1 MVAGAAGKR
10 IPYGW
15 VIVATFC
22 VTETVSWG
30 VIYYGFPVFLQSMER
45 DLGASRVAV
54 TGALSLALAISA
66 LAAIP
71 VGRWIDR
78 HGARAL
84 MTSGSVLATGLV
96 AAWSRV
102 HSIGALYAVWAAMG
116 VAMGMVLYQPA
127 FAAVVQW
134 FPHRRDRA
142 LLTVTLAAGFA
153 STIFMPVEAWLLG
166 WLGWRHALTVC
177 AAVLAVITI
186 PAHALLLKAP
196 DGIRGPRE
204 SHPAGAADA
213 TLGAAM
219 RHGIFWILAAAFAL
233 ANFTTTTVSIHMI
246 PYLGQHGYSTKI
258 AASIVGWIGG
268 MQVPGRLLFVP
279 ITAWFGAAWVTGSL
293 FFAEA
298 AGMGLLAS
306 GAFGAG
312 LAPMILLYGA
322 AAGMITLAQA
332 TVVADVWG
340 RRHYGAIA
348 GAMAVPAN
356 MARALGPVGASLLY
370 TVLGGYARLF
380 LLLGAALTVAGMT
393 VVMTERR
400 FTERAAAA
408 RQASTAGGPAG

>member
-1 MVAGAAGKR
+1 MAAGAATRR
-10 IPYGW
+10 IAYGW
-15 VIVATFC
+15 VIVGTLC

-45 DLGASRVAV
+45 ELGASRVAV

-84 MTSGSVLATGLV
+84 MTSGSVLAAGLV
-96 AAWSRV
+96 VAWSRV
-102 HSIGALYAVWAAMG
+102 HSVGALYAVWAAMG
-116 VAMGMVLYQPA
+116 MAMAMVLYQPA

-134 FPHRRDRA
+134 FPHRRERA

-153 STIFMPVEAWLLG
+153 STIFMPAEAWLLA
-166 WLGWRHALTVC
+166 WLGWRRALVVF
-177 AAVLAVITI
+177 AGVLALITI

-196 DGIRGPRE
+196 GRASAPDVHR
-204 SHPAGAADA
+204 PAGRDA
-213 TLGAAM
+213 TLGIAL
-219 RHGIFWILAAAFAL
+219 RHEVFWILAAAFAL
-233 ANFTTTTVSIHMI
+233 ANFTATTVSIHMI
-246 PYLGQHGYSTKI
+246 PYLGQRGYSTKI

-279 ITAWFGAAWVTGSL
+279 VTAWLGAAWVTGSL

-298 AGMGLLAS
+298 AGIGLLAA
-306 GAFGAG
+306 GVLGAG

-322 AAGMITLAQA
+322 AAGMLTLAQA

-356 MARALGPVGASLLY
+356 MARALGPVGAAVLY
-370 TVLGGYARLF
+370 TTLGGYARLF
-380 LLLGAALTVAGMT
+380 WLLAAGLAVAGVA

-400 FTERAAAA
+400 STAQPAA
-408 RQASTAGGPAG
+408 REQAAIAGGPAGP

>member
-1 MVAGAAGKR
+1 MGAGAAVRR

-15 VIVATFC
+15 VIVGALC

-30 VIYYGFPVFLQSMER
+30 IVYYGFPVFLQSMER
-45 DLGASRVAV
+45 DLAASRIAV
-54 TGALSLALAISA
+54 TGALSLALAVSA
-66 LAAIP
+66 LGAIP

-84 MTSGSVLATGLV
+84 MTSGSVLATALV
-96 AAWSRV
+96 LAWSRV
-102 HSIGALYAVWAAMG
+102 HSVPALYAVWAMMGAAM
-116 VAMGMVLYQPA
+116 AMILYNPA

-134 FPHRRDRA
+134 FPHRRERA

-153 STIFMPVEAWLLG
+153 STIFMPAEAWLLA
-166 WLGWRHALTVC
+166 WLGWRRALTVF
-177 AAVLAVITI
+177 AGVLAVMTI

-196 DGIRGPRE
+196 DGIG
-204 SHPAGAADA
+204 AGHDTHSAPSTDA
-213 TLGAAM
+213 TLGLAV

-246 PYLGQHGYSTKI
+246 PYLGQHGYSTGL

-279 ITAWFGAAWVTGSL
+279 VTAWLGAAWATGSL
-293 FFAEA
+293 FFSEA
-298 AGMGLLAS
+298 AAVGLLAA
-306 GAFGAG
+306 GALGAG
-312 LAPMILLYGA
+312 LIPMILLYGA
-322 AAGMITLAQA
+322 AAGMLTLAQA

-370 TVLGGYARLF
+370 TALGGYTPLF
-380 LLLGAALTVAGMT
+380 WLLGAALAAAGAMVIVA
-393 VVMTERR
+393 ERR
-400 FTERAAAA
+400 
-408 RQASTAGGPAG
+408 STAGAAMVRPQTAAGRGGS

>member
-1 MVAGAAGKR
+1 MKR
-10 IPYGW
+10 IEYGW
-15 VIVATFC
+15 IIVATLC

-30 VIYYGFPVFLQSMER
+30 IVYYGFPVFLQSMER
-45 DLGASRVAV
+45 DLAASRVAI

-84 MTSGSVLATGLV
+84 MTSGSVLAAGLV
-96 AAWSRV
+96 VAWSRV
-102 HSIGALYAVWAAMG
+102 HSVGALYGIWAVMGIAM
-116 VAMGMVLYQPA
+116 AMILYQPA

-134 FPHRRDRA
+134 FPHHRDKA

-153 STIFMPVEAWLLG
+153 STIFMPAEAWLLG
-166 WLGWRHALTVC
+166 WLGWRRALAVF
-177 AAVLAVITI
+177 AAVLAGITI
-186 PAHALLLKAP
+186 PAHALLLRAP
-196 DGIRGPRE
+196 DRSAGPHEAGGR
-204 SHPAGAADA
+204 PAGTDA
-213 TLGAAM
+213 TLSTAL
-219 RHGIFWILAAAFAL
+219 RHGVFWILAAAFAL

-246 PYLGQHGYSTKI
+246 PYLGQHGYSTKL

-279 ITAWFGAAWVTGSL
+279 ITAWLGAAWVTGSL

-298 AGMGLLAS
+298 AAMGLLAA
-306 GAFGAG
+306 GALG
-312 LAPMILLYGA
+312 LGLVPMILLYGA
-322 AAGMITLAQA
+322 AAGMLTLAQA

-348 GAMAVPAN
+348 GAMAVPGN
-356 MARALGPVGASLLY
+356 LARALGPVGAALLY
-370 TVLGGYARLF
+370 AVLGGYTRLF
-380 LLLGAALTVAGMT
+380 WLLGAALTIAGVA

-400 FTERAAAA
+400 SAGELAA
-408 RQASTAGGPAG
+408 RQAAPAQRTG

>member
-1 MVAGAAGKR
+1 MKR
-10 IPYGW
+10 IEYGW
-15 VIVATFC
+15 IIVATLC

-30 VIYYGFPVFLQSMER
+30 IVYYGFPVFLQSMER
-45 DLGASRVAV
+45 DLAASRVAV
-54 TGALSLALAISA
+54 TGALSLALAISG

-84 MTSGSVLATGLV
+84 MTTGSVLATGLV
-96 AAWSRV
+96 VAWSRV
-102 HSIGALYAVWAAMG
+102 HSVGALYVIWAIMG
-116 VAMGMVLYQPA
+116 VAMAMILYQPA

-134 FPHRRDRA
+134 FPLRRDRA

-153 STIFMPVEAWLLG
+153 STIFMPAEAWLLG
-166 WLGWRHALTVC
+166 WLGWRRALAVF
-177 AAVLAVITI
+177 AGVLAVVTI

-196 DGIRGPRE
+196 DRSGAGRGDAAP
-204 SHPAGAADA
+204 PAANDA
-213 TLGAAM
+213 TLSIAL
-219 RHGIFWILAAAFAL
+219 RHGVFWILAAAFAL
-233 ANFTTTTVSIHMI
+233 ANFTTTTVSVHMI
-246 PYLGQHGYSTKI
+246 PYLGQHGYSTRL

-279 ITAWFGAAWVTGSL
+279 ITAWLGAAWLTGSL

-298 AGMGLLAS
+298 AAMGLLAA
-306 GAFGAG
+306 GALGAG
-312 LAPMILLYGA
+312 LVPMILLYGA
-322 AAGMITLAQA
+322 AAGMLTLAQA

-356 MARALGPVGASLLY
+356 LARALGPVGAALLY
-370 TVLGGYARLF
+370 ALLGGYGRLF
-380 LLLGAALTVAGMT
+380 WMLAAALAIAGVA

-400 FTERAAAA
+400 STA
-408 RQASTAGGPAG
+408 RSVPVAREQTSTAGGPAGP